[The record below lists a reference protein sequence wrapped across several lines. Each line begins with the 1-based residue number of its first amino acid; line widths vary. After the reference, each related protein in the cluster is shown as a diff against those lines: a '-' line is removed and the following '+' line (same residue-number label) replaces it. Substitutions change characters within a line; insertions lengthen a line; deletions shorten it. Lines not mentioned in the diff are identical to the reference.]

1 MGTFATTVR
10 VGNPDGGDTLEVEAL
25 VDTGASHSMFP
36 ASLLDA
42 LHISRR
48 SQVDGTLAD
57 GSEVSYWR
65 GRALIGIDG
74 REVSY
79 WRGRA
84 LIGID
89 GREDICPALF
99 GPEGE
104 DASVIGAT
112 TLQILMFKVDPTREV
127 LEPTDRVRV

>member
-74 REVSY
+74 RE
-79 WRGRA
+79 
-84 LIGID
+84 
-89 GREDICPALF
+89 DICPALF

>member
-1 MGTFATTVR
+1 MGTFATKVR
-10 VGNPDGGDTLEVEAL
+10 VGNPAGGDTFEVEAL

-42 LHISRR
+42 LHIPRR

-65 GRALIGIDG
+65 GQALIGI
-74 REVSY
+74 E
-79 WRGRA
+79 
-84 LIGID
+84 

-104 DASVIGAT
+104 DASVVGST
-112 TLQILMFKVDPTREV
+112 TLQILMFKVDPVREM
-127 LEPTDRVRV
+127 LEPTTQVLI